1 MVKENV
7 NTLVFPCGQLGRMKG
22 QTTLF
27 CVWTPMWPDSLCI
40 IEKAKAPV
48 MRNTG
53 GFVVLCQSLC
63 YTGTAALLRSP
74 SRGKEVNPMENLIT
88 FFQTVAAEV
97 VAYYLC
103 KWLDSLMCKGSKH

>member
-1 MVKENV
+1 M
-7 NTLVFPCGQLGRMKG
+7 
-22 QTTLF
+22 
-27 CVWTPMWPDSLCI
+27 
-40 IEKAKAPV
+40 
-48 MRNTG
+48 
-53 GFVVLCQSLC
+53 CQSLC
-63 YTGTAALLRSP
+63 YTGTAALLQSP

>member
-1 MVKENV
+1 MN
-7 NTLVFPCGQLGRMKG
+7 
-22 QTTLF
+22 
-27 CVWTPMWPDSLCI
+27 
-40 IEKAKAPV
+40 KAKPPGS
-48 MRNTG
+48 RNTG
-53 GFVVLCQSLC
+53 GLFVVLGQSLC

-74 SRGKEVNPMENLIT
+74 SRGKEVESHMDNLIA